1 MENTQV
7 WYIAQRAEQ
16 LAFIYLSRRDD
27 LVITEQNDDYGID
40 FLVSIVENGK
50 YTGRMFGVQVKAR
63 LALEATQKNT
73 LSANSFKLDISESP
87 IPEDIPFP
95 LCLFAFAMKNDEGY
109 YRWLKEPRFNSAG
122 KSELVLNKVSEFKK
136 LTKAELNNIVS
147 QVNLW
152 YEKKPHQIV
161 TA

>member
-7 WYIAQRAEQ
+7 WYIDQRAEQ

-27 LVITEQNDDYGID
+27 LVITAQNDDYGID

-73 LSANSFKLDISESP
+73 LSANSFKLNISESP
-87 IPEDIPFP
+87 IPQDIPCQP
-95 LCLFAFAMKNDEGY
+95 IAL
-109 YRWLKEPRFNSAG
+109 NS
-122 KSELVLNKVSEFKK
+122 
-136 LTKAELNNIVS
+136 I
-147 QVNLW
+147 
-152 YEKKPHQIV
+152 
-161 TA
+161 